1 LFCFETVL
9 NQSRRVPERR
19 RAPAQLRIRRQPALS
34 SRLDVERIGLAGECW
49 PIATLAG
56 PVLILELVYF
66 GLAVRMSEQE
76 PPKKNSSK
84 PSREDEVRQVVRDY
98 IDDWRALAEKL
109 RRKLNSRRSFPHQNE
124 RAHASVLVKF
134 RQRMGSFQ
142 QIPTP

>member
-1 LFCFETVL
+1 M
-9 NQSRRVPERR
+9 
-19 RAPAQLRIRRQPALS
+19 
-34 SRLDVERIGLAGECW
+34 
-49 PIATLAG
+49 
-56 PVLILELVYF
+56 
-66 GLAVRMSEQE
+66 AVRMSQQDR
-76 PPKKNSSK
+76 SSK

-124 RAHASVLVKF
+124 RAHASAVLGKF